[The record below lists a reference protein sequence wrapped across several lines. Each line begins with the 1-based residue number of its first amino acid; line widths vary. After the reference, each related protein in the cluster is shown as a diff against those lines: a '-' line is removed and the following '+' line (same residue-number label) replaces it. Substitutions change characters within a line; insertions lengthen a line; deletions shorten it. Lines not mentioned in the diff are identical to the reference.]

1 MVFKG
6 CHRCSGDMWEEED
19 IISGVL
25 DLVCLQ
31 CGYCQD
37 AQPGGLGLST
47 EYLTSGC
54 RPAPA
59 RRSRIAV

>member
-19 IISGVL
+19 ITSGVL

-31 CGYCQD
+31 CGYRED
-37 AQPGGLGLST
+37 AQPTGLGLSI
-47 EYLTSGC
+47 EDLTS
-54 RPAPA
+54 RRRQD
-59 RRSRIAV
+59 RRSRVAA